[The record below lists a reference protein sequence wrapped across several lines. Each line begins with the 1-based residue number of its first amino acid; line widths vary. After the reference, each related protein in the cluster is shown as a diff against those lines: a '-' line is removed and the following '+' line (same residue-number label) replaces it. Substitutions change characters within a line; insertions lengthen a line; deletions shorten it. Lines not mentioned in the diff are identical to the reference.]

1 MACAQLVGQQQHPL
15 LAVKNAKVSDF
26 GGRTLSTV
34 SSSVVTV
41 DPDTPEAGQLRHW
54 CAHRLAV
61 HNLVPRLLTCMDK

>member
-1 MACAQLVGQQQHPL
+1 MCAQLVGQQQHPL

-41 DPDTPEAGQLRHW
+41 DPDLPEAGQLRHW
-54 CAHRLAV
+54 CAQACAASVGAV
-61 HNLVPRLLTCMDK
+61 APSLTCVA